1 MTRAL
6 TAAAPPHALRALDVV
21 RVAVALIQV
30 VHPLHGLWSGGRWG
44 ADVTGFGLYLGSLG
58 LPFGVALAWGVI
70 LTQLLA
76 CVALLARRLVVPACL
91 ALMGILAS
99 GIALL
104 HVHEGWFVVGA
115 GRNGM
120 EFSALL
126 IACLAAVLVSERGPR
141 LRPLPSP

>member
-1 MTRAL
+1 MTSTL
-6 TAAAPPHALRALDVV
+6 FAAAPSQASRGLEVV

-30 VHPLHGLWSGGRWG
+30 VHPLHGLWSGGHWG

-76 CVALLARRLVVPACL
+76 CAALLARRFVVPACL
-91 ALMGILAS
+91 ALMAILAS

-126 IACLAAVLVSERGPR
+126 IACLAGVLVSQRR
-141 LRPLPSP
+141 